1 MTMGTSAAESGRTCA
16 VCGRPLSRY
25 NTGQC
30 CQSCASAGRSADRQR
45 PEMASGNLVNGKKL
59 AQLRRERGWTQEII
73 AERAGLSAVIVR
85 KLEQN
90 ARRSARISTLTAL
103 AQALNVPVSIL
114 IGDIPQSGRERAA
127 PARSAIDIPVT
138 EAEPSRP
145 TLLRMLIMDRHWQ
158 RFQTFQ
164 AQFRHAARGL
174 AERDHDPDIAR
185 LTVSSRQWERWYA
198 GEVKTEP
205 HPDASRVL
213 ESMFGYPIRQLLS
226 ECAPG
231 ADDGRDIVD
240 DSPEPDSGVT
250 LSAPDMALPGQGTS
264 EDVVDVLGR
273 IQKLHRGT
281 VHPDIICQLQENV
294 RQTVAQY
301 EKLDH
306 SSLVPSLL
314 KKRTFMEALLGKC
327 RHPAQQRR
335 LFEITGLISGVL
347 GYVAVGRGDFTLAR
361 AYTLEAFQL
370 GDFAGDADLQ
380 AWARGLQS
388 FCEYYAG
395 RYDAAVSLAQDGLTY
410 AKAGPQ
416 SVRLAIN
423 RVARAK
429 GKLGD
434 AEGVDRAVGES
445 YDLLSRNDAPP
456 GVPSSIA
463 LECYSA
469 AQTASNAATAYV
481 SLRIADKV
489 QHYVDLALPEISK
502 SDSPWSRSLV
512 MIDLALSLVRSD
524 KRADLDNATQLVLDA
539 LSISAGR
546 PVISVQ
552 QRTAEFVRDAID
564 RWGLT
569 PQVRAVLDAAIVQ

>member
-213 ESMFGYPIRQLLS
+213 EHMFGYSIRQLLS

-240 DSPEPDSGVT
+240 DSPEPDSGAT
-250 LSAPDMALPGQGTS
+250 LSAPDMASPVQGTS

-314 KKRTFMEALLGKC
+314 KKRTFMEELLGKC
-327 RHPAQQRR
+327 RHPAQQRQ

-423 RVARAK
+423 GVARAK